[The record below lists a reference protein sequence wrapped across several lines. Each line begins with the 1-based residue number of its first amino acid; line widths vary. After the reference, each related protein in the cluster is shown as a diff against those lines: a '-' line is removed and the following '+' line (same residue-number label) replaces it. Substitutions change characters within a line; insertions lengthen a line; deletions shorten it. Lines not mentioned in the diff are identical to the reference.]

1 MRQTL
6 TMDAED
12 SGYDERRIRL
22 GLLMMGAVLVLSIVL
37 LIVVSD
43 PLGRFIFAFVA
54 VVCLVQ
60 LWRLGRLMRRAQ

>member
-1 MRQTL
+1 
-6 TMDAED
+6 MDADE

-22 GLLMMGAVLVLSIVL
+22 GLLIMGVVLVLSIVL
-37 LIVVSD
+37 LIIVSD

-54 VVCLVQ
+54 VACLVQ

>member
-1 MRQTL
+1 
-6 TMDAED
+6 
-12 SGYDERRIRL
+12 
-22 GLLMMGAVLVLSIVL
+22 MMGAVLVLSIVL